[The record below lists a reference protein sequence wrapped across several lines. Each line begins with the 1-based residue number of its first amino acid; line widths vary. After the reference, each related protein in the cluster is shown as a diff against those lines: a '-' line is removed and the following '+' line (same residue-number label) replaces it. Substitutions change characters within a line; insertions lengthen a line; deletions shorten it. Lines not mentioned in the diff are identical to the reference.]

1 LAITPN
7 LRAASGTSFLGK
19 GTTSNPPNQPPT
31 LIMLEGEK
39 IFLKPTT
46 PEGIPQFYA
55 WATNPDPE
63 VQRYYYGE
71 KIPTLEEFLADYEPH
86 FFDGSQPYR
95 GRCYTI
101 LAEGKRPIG
110 VVSYN
115 GFDAERKRVTLDILI
130 GNREDLGRGYGSDAL
145 RTLLRHL
152 FETFPTLETAII
164 AAHRQNARAVR
175 AYNKAG
181 FRQVEV
187 DANDPYII
195 EYADFELE
203 ESTFLE
209 LRRPSPRAL
218 PNGLAKI

>member
-1 LAITPN
+1 M
-7 LRAASGTSFLGK
+7 LR
-19 GTTSNPPNQPPT
+19 
-31 LIMLEGEK
+31 GEK
-39 IFLKPTT
+39 VFLKPTT
-46 PEGIPQFYA
+46 PEEIPQFYA

-86 FFDGSQPYR
+86 FFDGSQPYK

-101 LAEGKRPIG
+101 LTEGKRPIG

-115 GFDAERKRVTLDILI
+115 GFDTERKRVTFDIII
-130 GNREDLGRGYGSDAL
+130 GNREDCGQGYGSDAL
-145 RTLLRHL
+145 RTLLCHL

-164 AAHRQNARAVR
+164 AAHCQNTRAIR
-175 AYNKAG
+175 AYEKAG

-195 EYADFELE
+195 EYADFDLE
-203 ESTFLE
+203 ESVFLE
-209 LRRPSPRAL
+209 LCRSSSVGL
-218 PNGLAKI
+218 SNGLAKI